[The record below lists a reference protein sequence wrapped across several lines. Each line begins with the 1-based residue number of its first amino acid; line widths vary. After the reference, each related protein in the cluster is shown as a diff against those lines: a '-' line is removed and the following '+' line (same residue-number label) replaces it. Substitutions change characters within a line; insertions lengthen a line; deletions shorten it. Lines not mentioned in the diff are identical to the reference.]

1 MAKRFKRKHI
11 TTTVIEALKPGEI
24 VMDTDEPSFGVRRQ
38 KAKAVFFVRKH
49 ANGHRHFLSIG
60 ECGTGGL
67 TTTAARKQAG
77 DHVAAIRNGLSPAE
91 QRAKT
96 RAVPTVNAF
105 ADTWLEA
112 HVDAKLKPSTA
123 QLYRVILRTV
133 ILPAL
138 GKLRVDQVTEEH
150 VERMHRAAARTPY
163 NANRAVAVVSSL
175 MKFAERRKLRGA
187 HSNPARGLERYR
199 EDKRER
205 FLSREEIVRLG
216 SALANPTITAK
227 HSPFALAAIG
237 LLLLTGMRRDEVLK
251 LRLKEVDQ
259 ERRLLL
265 LDDSKTGKKAV
276 VLSEHAARLIAS
288 LPRVD
293 DEWVFPGARQGR
305 PLAGLRKAWASI
317 IAAANLPG
325 LQIHDLRHTFASVT
339 AAQGASLPM
348 IGRLLGH
355 SQPATTA
362 RYAHLAQDPL
372 RDIANR
378 ASATIADALGRVD
391 PGAEGQ

>member
-1 MAKRFKRKHI
+1 
-11 TTTVIEALKPGEI
+11 
-24 VMDTDEPSFGVRRQ
+24 
-38 KAKAVFFVRKH
+38 VRKH

-67 TTTAARKQAG
+67 TVTAARKQAG
-77 DHVAAIRNGLSPAE
+77 DHVAAIRNGLSPSE
-91 QRAKT
+91 QRAKM

-112 HVDAKLKPSTA
+112 HVDAKLKSSTA

-133 ILPAL
+133 VLPAL

-150 VERMHRAAARTPY
+150 VECMHRAAAKTPY
-163 NANRAVAVVSSL
+163 NVNRAVAIVSSL

-205 FLSREEIVRLG
+205 FLSREEIIRLG
-216 SALANPTITAK
+216 SALTDPVITAK

-237 LLLLTGMRRDEVLK
+237 LLLLTGMRRNEVLK

-276 VLSEHAARLIAS
+276 VLSEHAARLIPAHGRNDRSPDCGRPGSQS
-288 LPRVD
+288 LPQPTYRDCAFTICVTRS
-293 DEWVFPGARQGR
+293 PASRQ
-305 PLAGLRKAWASI
+305 LR
-317 IAAANLPG
+317 
-325 LQIHDLRHTFASVT
+325 
-339 AAQGASLPM
+339 
-348 IGRLLGH
+348 
-355 SQPATTA
+355 
-362 RYAHLAQDPL
+362 AHHC
-372 RDIANR
+372 R
-378 ASATIADALGRVD
+378 
-391 PGAEGQ
+391 